1 MDAIKQWAV
10 TCCFAALAAGIA
22 NIAIPKG
29 NMEKVCRF
37 AVSLFFMCCV
47 LTPLF
52 SLKGV
57 SLGAAVSSAASMD
70 NSALQKEIQNEKL
83 TAAKENIADQIRSAF
98 VKYGVT
104 PVSVTVNAQ
113 TDKSGA
119 IAVIGAQVTVSRSD
133 AAKIGSAAAG
143 AKQELGIDIS
153 TRSQ

>member
-1 MDAIKQWAV
+1 
-10 TCCFAALAAGIA
+10 
-22 NIAIPKG
+22 
-29 NMEKVCRF
+29 
-37 AVSLFFMCCV
+37 
-47 LTPLF
+47 
-52 SLKGV
+52 
-57 SLGAAVSSAASMD
+57 MD

-133 AAKIGSAAAG
+133 AAKIDSAAAG

-153 TRSQ
+153 MRSQ